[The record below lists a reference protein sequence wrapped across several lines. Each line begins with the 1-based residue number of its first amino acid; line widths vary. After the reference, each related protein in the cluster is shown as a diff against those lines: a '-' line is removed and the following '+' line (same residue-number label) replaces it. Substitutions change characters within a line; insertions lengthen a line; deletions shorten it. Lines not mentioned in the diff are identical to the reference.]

1 MQSQVVWLLFLLY
14 FCSVFRDEIH
24 VNNII
29 NTRKVWRAWVP
40 TNAFTIRLQH
50 KIFATMKKQMYLCVD
65 LQTQMKRSD
74 LKVMDSRKG
83 TLHRTDEDKFTFI
96 EKGVRTY
103 ATRPELHWR
112 LLDRTKHGKI
122 KYNAQ
127 HVMVQLYIQHDDYK
141 NGHELADILASEI
154 ETMGETLCQIDIKSE
169 VEACY

>member
-1 MQSQVVWLLFLLY
+1 
-14 FCSVFRDEIH
+14 
-24 VNNII
+24 
-29 NTRKVWRAWVP
+29 
-40 TNAFTIRLQH
+40 
-50 KIFATMKKQMYLCVD
+50 MKKQNYLCVD
-65 LQTQMKRSD
+65 LTTKMKQND
-74 LKVMDSRKG
+74 LQVLESRKG

>member
-1 MQSQVVWLLFLLY
+1 MKNK
-14 FCSVFRDEIH
+14 
-24 VNNII
+24 VN
-29 NTRKVWRAWVP
+29 RALV
-40 TNAFTIRLQH
+40 AE
-50 KIFATMKKQMYLCVD
+50 KKQNYLCVD
-65 LQTQMKRSD
+65 LTTKMKKND
-74 LKVMDSRKG
+74 LQVLESRKG

-96 EKGVRTY
+96 EKGARTY

-127 HVMVQLYIQHDDYK
+127 HVMVQIYVSHDDYK

-169 VEACY
+169 VEACC

>member
-1 MQSQVVWLLFLLY
+1 MKN
-14 FCSVFRDEIH
+14 E
-24 VNNII
+24 VN
-29 NTRKVWRAWVP
+29 RALV
-40 TNAFTIRLQH
+40 AE
-50 KIFATMKKQMYLCVD
+50 KKQNYLCVD
-65 LQTQMKRSD
+65 LTTKMKQND
-74 LKVMDSRKG
+74 LQVLESRKG

-103 ATRPELHWR
+103 ATRPELHWK

>member
-1 MQSQVVWLLFLLY
+1 M
-14 FCSVFRDEIH
+14 
-24 VNNII
+24 
-29 NTRKVWRAWVP
+29 TRTCKEWPLAYE
-40 TNAFTIRLQH
+40 TKH
-50 KIFATMKKQMYLCVD
+50 KTFAKMKKQNYLCVD
-65 LQTQMKRSD
+65 LTTKMKKSD
-74 LKVMDSRKG
+74 LQVLDSRKG

-103 ATRPELHWR
+103 TTRPELHWR

-127 HVMVQLYIQHDDYK
+127 HVMVQIYVSHDDYK

-169 VEACY
+169 VEACC